1 MKLKSIY
8 LVLLTLVAPSI
19 ASAEGFQFTA
29 RPSLLDPRIAFVPDL
44 VRTDETLRLEWQI
57 APGYYLYRDKTE
69 IHWVNGSERALL
81 QPQFA
86 AGEEITD
93 PEWGPQTIYRLF
105 TVMTLPLGAS
115 HYTEET
121 QLEVTYQGCKEG
133 QLCYPPTT
141 VTLEIF

>member
-1 MKLKSIY
+1 MTLKTIY

-19 ASAEGFQFTA
+19 ASAEGFQFSA
-29 RPSLLDPRIAFVPDL
+29 RPSPLDPRTAFVLHL
-44 VRTDETLRLEWQI
+44 VRTDEDLRLEWQI

-69 IHWVNGSERALL
+69 IHRINGNERTPL

-86 AGEEITD
+86 AGEQTTD
-93 PEWGPQTIYRLF
+93 PEWGRQTIYRLF

-121 QLEVTYQGCKEG
+121 RLEVTYQGCKEG